1 MANIYTKEELKNI
14 KLNENVVVGESE
26 SSDLICIVSKNE
38 IEEILIKE
46 RAFMKVRKE
55 HEENIMS
62 FAQLFQSGFA
72 KELEEVEDDEPLNE
86 EEKMIQ
92 DKISNMKLFVKA
104 SNSEKFIIPDINMTV
119 IIAFNKMDLHKEICK
134 GELVVASKGRFVLT
148 MM

>member
-62 FAQLFQSGFA
+62 FPQLFQTGLA

-104 SNSEKFIIPDINMTV
+104 SYSEKFIIPDINMTV